1 MNLYNTKEVVGEIYY
16 IEKNIRPLSPEP
28 TKRIL
33 ITGSTAGIGFL
44 TAKTLIMKGYKVVVH
59 ARNEE
64 RAKDARRDLPEAE
77 EVVTGDLSDL
87 KEVKKLA
94 DDINALGIF
103 DVIIH
108 NAGVYDARSPGNAI
122 LNVNALA
129 PYILTSLVKKPRQ
142 LIYLCSDLHLG
153 GNLKLQSMQDKSSD
167 INYSDSKLQ
176 VLVMSKAVS
185 RKWRDV
191 KVNAVNPGWVATKMG
206 KSGAP
211 DDLRLSY
218 GTLVWLAEGTEEG
231 SNVTGQLLFQKKIEK
246 NYNLAADDP
255 ATQNALLETY
265 AKVTGVSFPN

>member
-1 MNLYNTKEVVGEIYY
+1 MNLYNTKEVVDEIYY

-77 EVVTGDLSDL
+77 AVVTGDLSDL

-94 DDINALGIF
+94 GDINALGTF

-108 NAGVYDARSPGNAI
+108 NAGVYDARSSGNAI

-129 PYILTSLVKKPRQ
+129 PYILTSLLKKPRQ

-246 NYNLAADDP
+246 NYNLAANDP
-255 ATQNALLETY
+255 ATQDALLETY